1 VRVSPV
7 ALVGLSV
14 ATLGAAL
21 AVAAPAQASPSY
33 LFCESWYN
41 TIECTANGPA
51 SSTSWAVN
59 GAHWTAFDNKFVLR
73 FSCSKLVRYTVS
85 FTKTEAGVTTT
96 ESRSVGC
103 SSLPPR

>member
-1 VRVSPV
+1 MRVSPV

-33 LFCESWYN
+33 LSCESWYN
-41 TIECTANGPA
+41 TIECSANGPA
-51 SSTSWAVN
+51 SSTSWTVN
-59 GAHWTAFDNKFVLR
+59 GSHWTAFDNKFVLH
-73 FSCSKLVRYTVS
+73 FSCGRGTYSIK

-96 ESRSVGC
+96 EGRSVGC